1 MLRVENK
8 KYKICDF
15 VVAQTNSTAAIS
27 QYRDLSHFL
36 VPLEVRRACVVKNPA
51 GTMHLIRCIRYS
63 VNVFKSVHL
72 TACQSYLHD
81 ADVKSH
87 SRLLFILTI

>member
-1 MLRVENK
+1 MCVARQT
-8 KYKICDF
+8 KICDL
-15 VVAQTNSTAAIS
+15 VVAKTNSTAAIL
-27 QYRDLSHFL
+27 QCRYLPHFL
-36 VPLEVRRACVVKNPA
+36 VPLEVRRACVVENPA
-51 GTMHLIRCIRYS
+51 GTIHLSTIRCIRYS

-87 SRLLFILTI
+87 SRFMFIQTI